1 MRLNTKS
8 LLQKGLVAGLALA
21 AAACSDDPAGPNV
34 ITIPPGTAVVEGSI
48 VGNRTFAAETTYVLK
63 GFVKVESG
71 ATLTIRPGTKIV
83 GDTTVAG
90 SSLFVLRGGKLM
102 AEGTV
107 DKPILFTSQRAVG
120 NRKPGDWGGILIVG
134 NARINR
140 SVTSALTEGP
150 PAAGVAQNYAGGT
163 NDDDSSGSLKYVRI
177 EFAGYDTSGGLGQ
190 ELNSLS
196 LYAVGRGT
204 KLQYVQVHAGLDD
217 GFEWWGGTVD
227 GQYLVS
233 SEAGDDHF
241 DWTEG
246 YRGRNQFVVAYQ
258 SGRMTP
264 ATGAGSLGSDP
275 SGFEGDGCDAA
286 NAGCNGNFRLN
297 QPLSQPVFANFT
309 LIGAKTTGY
318 PTGNNANGMKIR
330 RGTAG
335 SFYNGIVAR
344 FNGPAISLRDTT
356 TNNLRAEGVLTFR
369 NVAFIDNV
377 STYEPA
383 GTNFGQEA
391 NFAGAGFIQQTGE
404 TASYFASLASGSPS
418 FVPTAAATFLASS
431 IAVPTSLYASYSY
444 GFQTANY
451 LGAIAPTGA
460 NWMAGWTS
468 FPIN

>member
-1 MRLNTKS
+1 MRLDLFRASVLT
-8 LLQKGLVAGLALA
+8 ALALG

-34 ITIPPGTAVVEGSI
+34 IEIPPGTAVVEGSI
-48 VGNRTFAAETTYVLK
+48 TGTRTFAAETTYVLR

-83 GDTTVAG
+83 GDTTLAG

-102 AEGTV
+102 AEGTA
-107 DKPILFTSQRAVG
+107 DKPIVFTSQRAVG
-120 NRKPGDWGGILIVG
+120 SRRPGDWGGIVIVG

-140 SVTSALTEGP
+140 TGTLINTEGP
-150 PAAGVAQNYAGGT
+150 QSAVQNYAGGT
-163 NDDDSSGSLKYVRI
+163 NDDDSSGSLRYVRI
-177 EFAGYDTSGGLGQ
+177 EFAGYDASGGTGQ

-196 LYAVGRGT
+196 MYAVGRGT
-204 KLQYVQVHAGLDD
+204 KLQYVQAHAGLDD

-246 YRGRNQFVVAYQ
+246 YRGRNQFLVAYQ
-258 SGRMTP
+258 SGRLIP
-264 ATGAGSLGSDP
+264 AQGAGTLGSDP

-309 LIGAKTTGY
+309 LIGARTTGY

-344 FNGPAISLRDTT
+344 FNGPAISVRDTT
-356 TNNLRAEGVLTFR
+356 TNNLRSEGALTLR
-369 NVAFIDNV
+369 NIAFIDNV
-377 STYEPA
+377 STYEAA

-391 NFAGAGFIQQTGE
+391 NFAGYGFVQQTGD
-404 TASYFASLASGSPS
+404 TNGFFTSLASTAPS
-418 FVPTAAATFLASS
+418 FVPTPAATFLASS
-431 IAVPTSLYASYSY
+431 IAVPSTLFANYSY
-444 GFQTANY
+444 GFQTASY
-451 LGAIAPTGA
+451 LGAIPATGS
-460 NWMAGWTS
+460 NWMSGWTS
-468 FPIN
+468 FPAN